1 MGITG
6 ASAMRHVEIRE
17 SDGCACVR
25 VDAGVRRC
33 TDVALMDHA
42 PRKLAWNC
50 QREKLAVTAFTR
62 GGAARFLGT
71 PQRIPTAIGFHGN
84 TKSVPLLTPNF
95 QLGDLTNQRNQTQFS
110 AQPTQD
116 QPMSIWKIGN
126 ETERHASEVSHG

>member
-6 ASAMRHVEIRE
+6 AVARRTIQITDA
-17 SDGCACVR
+17 DGYRVR

-50 QREKLAVTAFTR
+50 QKERLVGTAFTR

-71 PQRIPTAIGFHGN
+71 PQRIPTAVGFHGN
-84 TKSVPLLTPNF
+84 TKSVPLLTPNA
-95 QLGDLTNQRNQTQFS
+95 RASS
-110 AQPTQD
+110 ARKRPTLSD
-116 QPMSIWKIGN
+116 RLDSRGTK
-126 ETERHASEVSHG
+126 EKHE